1 MTTEAKLTPA
11 EISSTL
17 RGFTGTMEY
26 HSLGNL
32 FPSLVLTDGAA
43 FLAKEIAGWLVTDIA
58 AVYQC
63 KYRQIPFQVWELKKK
78 EDGTAVLTMKED
90 SGQPVK
96 YRQVYEWVDF
106 PLNEIKLYVIDGVM
120 LLPSE
125 Y

>member
-1 MTTEAKLTPA
+1 M
-11 EISSTL
+11 
-17 RGFTGTMEY
+17 
-26 HSLGNL
+26 
-32 FPSLVLTDGAA
+32 
-43 FLAKEIAGWLVTDIA
+43 DIA

-63 KYRQIPFQVWELKKK
+63 KYRKIPFQVWELKKK

-96 YRQVYEWVDF
+96 YRQEYEWVDF